1 MAYTFSKLATVTVGA
16 GGSQSISFTNIP
28 QNYKDLCIVI
38 SARATYTGQTYVGF
52 ELDCNNYFNT
62 GTYKSIVGIST
73 AAQSG
78 AATGGPVAGNINAS
92 GATANTFGNATVYI
106 PNYSSS
112 GDKYFLSD
120 SVTETNATAAYSV
133 INGFYTGVINTSG
146 PIFAAAIYDGTSGQ
160 TLAQYSSAT
169 LYGIRAEV

>member
-1 MAYTFSKLATVTVGA
+1 MAFTFSKLATVTVGA

-38 SARATYTGQTYVGF
+38 SARATYTSQTYVGI
-52 ELDCNNYFNT
+52 ELDCNNWFNT

-73 AAQSG
+73 TVTSG
-78 AATGGPVAGNINAS
+78 SATGGPIVGNINAS
-92 GATANTFGNATVYI
+92 GATANTFGNATIYI
-106 PNYSSS
+106 PNYSSP
-112 GDKYFLSD
+112 GNKYFLSD
-120 SVTETNATAAYSV
+120 SVTETNANTAYSV
-133 INGFYTGVINTSG
+133 LTSFYSGSINTNA

-160 TLAQYSSAT
+160 TLAQYSTAT